1 MHKIYTLGEAL
12 IDFIPEEKGV
22 ALKAVSH
29 FERVPGGAPANV
41 AAGIALLGGDSAF
54 IGKVGE
60 DAFGHCIIDALKDCG
75 VDTSLMLT
83 TKECGTALAFV
94 TLDEH
99 GDRDFA
105 FYRNP
110 AADML
115 LKPEEIDPAWFE
127 ASDILHFGS
136 VDLIEAPVKYAHIK
150 ALDAARAAGTL
161 ISFDPNVRLPLWP
174 TPEACRQAILEF
186 LPKSDLVKIS
196 DDELPFITG
205 IEDPA
210 KALASLFTGEV
221 KTVVLTKGS
230 AGAAFITPAFKAE
243 APGYS
248 AAVVDTTGAGDAFVA
263 ALLYQLA
270 QRQTRPEALSPGDA
284 LEILE
289 FANAAGA
296 LTTQAKGAITA
307 LPKLEAIQ
315 NLLRK

>member
-22 ALKAVSH
+22 ALKTVSH

-41 AAGIALLGGDSAF
+41 AAGIARLGGDSAF

-60 DAFGHCIIDALKDCG
+60 DAFGHCIIDALKACG
-75 VDTSLMLT
+75 VDTGLMLT
-83 TKECGTALAFV
+83 TRECGTALAFV

-115 LKPEEIDPAWFE
+115 LSPEEIDPAWFH
-127 ASDILHFGS
+127 AADILHFGS

-150 ALDAARAAGTL
+150 AIDAARTAGTL
-161 ISFDPNVRLPLWP
+161 VSFDPNVRLPLWP

-186 LPKSDLVKIS
+186 LPKADLVKIS

-205 IEDPA
+205 IENPA
-210 KALASLFTGEV
+210 EALASLFVGAV
-221 KTVVLTKGS
+221 KTVVLTKGGD
-230 AGAAFITPAFKAE
+230 GAAFITQDFTAE
-243 APGYS
+243 SPGYK
-248 AAVVDTTGAGDAFVA
+248 VTPVDTTGAGDAFVA

-270 QRQTRPEALSPGDA
+270 QRQIRPDALKPGDA
-284 LEILE
+284 LEILQ

-296 LTTQAKGAITA
+296 LTTQAKGAIAA
-307 LPKLEAIQ
+307 LPGVEAVKGMMQ
-315 NLLRK
+315 Q

>member
-1 MHKIYTLGEAL
+1 MHKIYTMGEAL
-12 IDFIPEEKGV
+12 IDFIPAEKGV

-41 AAGIALLGGDSAF
+41 AAGIARLGGSSAF

-60 DAFGHCIIDALKDCG
+60 DAFGHCIIDALKACG

-83 TKECGTALAFV
+83 TKASGTALAFV

-115 LKPEEIDPAWFE
+115 LTPEEIDPAWFG

-150 ALDAARAAGTL
+150 AIDAARAAGAL

-186 LPKSDLVKIS
+186 LPKADLIKIS

-205 IEDPA
+205 IEDTDQ
-210 KALASLFTGEV
+210 ALTALFTGSV
-221 KTVVLTKGS
+221 KAVVLTMGS
-230 AGAAFITPAFKAE
+230 AGAMLVTPGYRAE
-243 APGYS
+243 APGF
-248 AAVVDTTGAGDAFVA
+248 AVKPVDTTGAGDAFVA
-263 ALLYQLA
+263 ALLHQLA
-270 QRQTRPEALSPGDA
+270 LRQVRPEALKPGDA
-284 LEILE
+284 LEILQ

-296 LTTQAKGAITA
+296 ITTQARGAISA
-307 LPKLEAIQ
+307 LPGLEAVQ
-315 NLLRK
+315 EMLEG